1 MKPSSVMPEGK
12 VELARDTR
20 FIRRVVLESPYA
32 GDTDRNISYARRAI
46 LDCISRGESP
56 IASHLLFPTF
66 ILDDNVAASRRM
78 GIDLGLAWHHACD
91 AVVFYADLG
100 FSPGMDGARTHCLA
114 HGIHWEIRYI
124 EPLTPLAPVRSL
136 P

>member
-1 MKPSSVMPEGK
+1 MKPSNVMPEGK

-32 GDTDRNISYARRAI
+32 GDIKRNILYARRAVV
-46 LDCISRGESP
+46 DCISRGESP
-56 IASHLLFPTF
+56 IASHLLFPDF
-66 ILDDNVAASRRM
+66 VLHENIHEARRL
-78 GIDLGLAWHHACD
+78 GIDLGLAWHHGCD

-100 FSPGMDGARTHCLA
+100 FSPGMDAARTHCMA

-124 EPLTPLAPVRSL
+124 EPLTPIKAVP
-136 P
+136 